1 MNATAL
7 GVKNVEII
15 LFRVDS
21 ARVEKERV
29 ALGAAFCFKIGGVV
43 GVPAAFVWKQG
54 R

>member
-1 MNATAL
+1 MNTTSL

-29 ALGAAFCFKIGGVV
+29 ALGAAFSFKISRVV
-43 GVPAAFVWKQG
+43 RIPAAFVWKQG